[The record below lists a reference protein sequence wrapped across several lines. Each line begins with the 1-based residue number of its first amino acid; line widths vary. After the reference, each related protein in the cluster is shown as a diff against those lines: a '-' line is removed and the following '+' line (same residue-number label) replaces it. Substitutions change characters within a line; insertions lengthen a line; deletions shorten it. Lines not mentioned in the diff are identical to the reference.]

1 MSFLTLV
8 FEHSKFILI
17 DGKYFLMIAN
27 VLLPIIPV
35 EPKILININ
44 YNELNRVNN
53 IIEDIKLSNLSK
65 KPP

>member
-17 DGKYFLMIAN
+17 DGKYLLIIAN